1 MFKTTK
7 RKLRL
12 DLEIKKELIDL
23 KYRLVIN
30 EVKKTID
37 SILHQPYELILY
49 GSVAR
54 GEATQNSDVD
64 LLLLI
69 DGYVSFDLKRLLI
82 DSVYNIE
89 LKQGILISLLIKSKE
104 DWNTKYASLTLLYSN
119 VNKEGLHV

>member
-1 MFKTTK
+1 MN
-7 RKLRL
+7 
-12 DLEIKKELIDL
+12 LEIKNKLIDL
-23 KYRLVIN
+23 KYRLIID
-30 EVKKTID
+30 EVKKTLN
-37 SILHQPYELILY
+37 SILQQPYELILY

-82 DSVYNIE
+82 DSVYDIE
-89 LKQGILISLLIKSKE
+89 LKHGVLISLLIKSKE
-104 DWNTKYASLTLLYSN
+104 IWNTKYASLTLLYTN